1 LGRRTGL
8 IVGGTGIT
16 GRALAAHLSSLPD
29 WDVISISRRG
39 AGDQAGVRYL
49 AADLH
54 DPAACRA
61 VFASIPETTHVFYA
75 AFGNAPTF
83 VQQCPPNAA
92 MFRNA
97 LDAIASS
104 PKLEH
109 VCLVQGTKYYGQH
122 LGPFKNPAKESDPR
136 HIPPNFYYDQ
146 QDHLVAASERRAWSW
161 SCVRPHLIC
170 GFALGNPMNL
180 ISILGVYATLSRELG
195 LPLRFPG
202 KPGAFASITQA
213 ADAGLLAR
221 AMTFVATSGTC
232 ANQAFNVTNG
242 DFFRYQNLWPLL
254 AERFGM
260 TPGLV
265 QTIDLPTFMADKGPI
280 WDAIVARHGLQPTRF
295 ADVADWNFAAYTFGV
310 DWDVMSS
317 TTKLRQA
324 GFAEAVDTERMI
336 LDHMDELRK
345 RRIIPTFT

>member
-1 LGRRTGL
+1 LRRRTAL
-8 IVGGTGIT
+8 ILGGTGIT
-16 GRALAAHLSSLPD
+16 GRALAAHLSSQPD
-29 WDVISISRRG
+29 WDVISVSRRG
-39 AGDQAGVRYL
+39 KGDQSGVRYL
-49 AADLH
+49 SADLQ
-54 DPAACRA
+54 DAAACRA
-61 VFASIPETTHVFYA
+61 LVSMIPEVTHVFYA
-75 AFGNAPTF
+75 ALTNAPTF

-92 MFRNA
+92 MFRTA
-97 LDAIASS
+97 LDAFASL

-122 LGPFKNPAKESDPR
+122 LGSFRNPAKESDPR

-146 QDHLVAASERRAWSW
+146 QDYLVTTSEHHAWSW

-180 ISILGVYATLSRELG
+180 ISILGVYATLSREFG

-202 KPGAFASITQA
+202 KPGAFTVITQA
-213 ADAGLLAR
+213 TDAGLLAR
-221 AMTFVATSGTC
+221 AMTFIATSTAC
-232 ANQAFNVTNG
+232 ANQAFNITNG
-242 DFFRYQNLWPLL
+242 DFFRYQNLWPAL
-254 AERFGM
+254 AAHFDL

-265 QTIDLPTFMADKGPI
+265 QTIDLPTFMVDKAPL

-317 TTKLRQA
+317 TTKIRQA
-324 GFAEAVDTERMI
+324 GFAEAVDTEEMI
-336 LDHMDELRK
+336 LNHMKQLQQ
-345 RRIIPTFT
+345 RRIIP